1 MNIVQQGKY
10 TLRQVRQHPGKT
22 KEVNQ

>member
-10 TLRQVRQHPGKT
+10 TLPQVRQNPRKT

>member
-10 TLRQVRQHPGKT
+10 TLRQVRQNPGKT